1 MEERP
6 PANGGDRRAQYGRV
20 SPPFNVLMYFLGGRC
35 QKGEFFKNISPFIVP
50 EKNDE
55 KTPSY
60 RPSPPKRPYDE
71 LGEGHGIAG
80 QAKILKTYRKTQ
92 HFKTRY
98 HLQSEAFTLATH
110 DPRPLGPQ
118 I

>member
-35 QKGEFFKNISPFIVP
+35 QKGEFLKKYLPFYSLRKERRKDPVLS
-50 EKNDE
+50 
-55 KTPSY
+55 TV
-60 RPSPPKRPYDE
+60 PPKRPYDE